1 MEYFIKIT
9 TSLSATLIEGIAAI
23 LIAHG
28 VVRAVA
34 SYWRMSVNKKL
45 MPDQLTV
52 RLDLGKSLALSLEFL
67 LAADILRTAITP
79 TWEDIGKLSA
89 IAALRTLLNYFLE
102 RELKRDHNNHLRTA
116 NGARMSSQTI
126 L

>member
-23 LIAHG
+23 LIAHA

-34 SYWRMSVNKKL
+34 SYWRMSANKKL

-102 RELKRDHNNHLRTA
+102 RELKRDHSNHLRTT
-116 NGARMSSQTI
+116 NGARAASQTI